1 MKDTEL
7 SLIVVI
13 YGLYLWDCLHWIE
26 RGAIAFTATTASA
39 WKKTEITKLTYTL
52 LGRAPVLRNPFLF
65 TPGLIIIDITSG
77 KRLSAAELAIQLK
90 TIRTQTRL
98 LQFASTVSAIMF
110 LVILPAI
117 VKLGLISFYWR
128 PLLTALALAHFLTI
142 GSFFY
147 STPEW
152 RKHDSSSYRSTIL
165 SLALNP
171 LAALRSADLY
181 SKWKFSHISSD
192 SPGLASL
199 LAEK

>member
-1 MKDTEL
+1 LLRPNALQPKL
-7 SLIVVI
+7 GG
-13 YGLYLWDCLHWIE
+13 GLKE
-26 RGAIAFTATTASA
+26 PGAIALTATAASG
-39 WKKTEITKLTYTL
+39 WKKTEITELTYTL

-65 TPGLIIIDITSG
+65 TPGLIIAATTSG
-77 KRLSAAELAIQLK
+77 KHLSAVELATQVK
-90 TIRTQTRL
+90 AIRKQTRL
-98 LQFASTVSAIMF
+98 LLFASTVSAIMF
-110 LVILPAI
+110 LVVLPAI
-117 VKLGLISFYWR
+117 VKLGLISFYWK
-128 PLLTALALAHFLTI
+128 PLLIALALAHFFAM

-152 RKHDSSSYRSTIL
+152 RKQDSASYRPTIF

-181 SKWKFSHISSD
+181 SKWRFSHISSD